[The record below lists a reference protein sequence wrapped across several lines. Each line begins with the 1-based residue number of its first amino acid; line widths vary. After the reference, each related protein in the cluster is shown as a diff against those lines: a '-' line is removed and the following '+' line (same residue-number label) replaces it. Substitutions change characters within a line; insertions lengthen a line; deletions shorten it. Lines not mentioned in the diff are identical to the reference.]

1 MAEILTFRRS
11 ATGVWGYD
19 FYTPE
24 HEQFG
29 YVRSLV
35 VPASPVN
42 IFSRAN
48 QWFSRFDIDNTVV
61 PGTSRRVRDNVSGR
75 ELYRLIYWEPG
86 LYQVRSGEDSI
97 RVEIRDGKYL
107 FGQQGMPVTAL
118 TERIGEADWIPAAGE
133 LETEPYFRTIFFEEV
148 PEAYMLMALSFP
160 ALRFF

>member
-1 MAEILTFRRS
+1 M
-11 ATGVWGYD
+11 
-19 FYTPE
+19 
-24 HEQFG
+24 
-29 YVRSLV
+29 
-35 VPASPVN
+35 
-42 IFSRAN
+42 
-48 QWFSRFDIDNTVV
+48 
-61 PGTSRRVRDNVSGR
+61 SGR

-160 ALRFF
+160 ALRFFFFFLACRPV